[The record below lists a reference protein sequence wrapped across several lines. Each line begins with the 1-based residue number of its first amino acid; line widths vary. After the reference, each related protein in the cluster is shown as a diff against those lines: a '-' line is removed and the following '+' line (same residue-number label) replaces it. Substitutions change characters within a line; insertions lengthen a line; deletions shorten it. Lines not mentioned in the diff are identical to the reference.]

1 MIVLKDN
8 QVDKQNQ
15 NYLYNQ
21 MKFPNKNKE
30 LQKDNNK
37 VIIID
42 KKI

>member
-8 QVDKQNQ
+8 QVDNQNQ

-30 LQKDNNK
+30 IHKDNNK
-37 VIIID
+37 VIILD
-42 KKI
+42 KKK